1 MEGFPAT
8 GLCGLCLVLGRAV
21 QLARLGNRRWDIWER
36 MAGKMVNFL
45 EIDGIEWRT
54 TETRELDEEFPH
66 HFSMLFT
73 CRLFRT
79 MASSDKKKPRQR
91 QARVHPNGRGEHRQ

>member
-21 QLARLGNRRWDIWER
+21 QLARLGNSRWDVWER

-54 TETRELDEEFPH
+54 TETENWMRSFLIISRCSSLVDYSELWDLPI
-66 HFSMLFT
+66 
-73 CRLFRT
+73 R
-79 MASSDKKKPRQR
+79 KKPR
-91 QARVHPNGRGEHRQ
+91 